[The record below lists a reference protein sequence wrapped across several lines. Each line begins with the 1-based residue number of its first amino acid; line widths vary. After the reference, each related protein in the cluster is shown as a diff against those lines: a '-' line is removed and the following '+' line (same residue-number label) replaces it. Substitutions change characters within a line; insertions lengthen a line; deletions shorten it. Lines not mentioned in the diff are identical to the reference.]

1 MGAIF
6 QNEENYMLLAFKILT
21 CHIWE
26 ILDFLLGKTSGTAE
40 ILKVAY
46 TLMWHGKLGFL
57 IWWHKCDDLR
67 SSEHVE
73 NSLTNFEYAQ
83 VLVIGNLL
91 LLQI

>member
-21 CHIWE
+21 CHILE
-26 ILDFLLGKTSGTAE
+26 ILDFLLGKTSVTAE

-57 IWWHKCDDLR
+57 IW
-67 SSEHVE
+67 
-73 NSLTNFEYAQ
+73 
-83 VLVIGNLL
+83 
-91 LLQI
+91 